1 VSDFEPIRSQDQLDQ
16 IISKRVKDAK
26 ELREENERLK
36 SQVEARDKE
45 IRTLARTHAVDFE
58 LARRGLEGPLVE
70 GKVELIRRL
79 IDLDSDTDPIEQLEA
94 LSASAPD
101 LFKVPRGAGSG
112 GSKGPVLEPQEK
124 PLSDD
129 DLRKMSPEDMTR
141 PGMMERI
148 DQFMRGER

>member
-36 SQVEARDKE
+36 GELEARDKE
-45 IRTLARTHAVDFE
+45 MRTLARTHAVDFE

-70 GKVELIRRL
+70 GKIELIKRL

-94 LSASAPD
+94 LSTSAPD
-101 LFKVPRGAGSG
+101 LFRVPVGAGSG
-112 GSKGPVLEPQEK
+112 GSTKPVLEPEET
-124 PLSDD
+124 PLTEEDIS
-129 DLRKMSPEDMTR
+129 RMGPEEMTR
-141 PGMMERI
+141 PGVMERV
-148 DQFMRGER
+148 DQFLRGQR